1 MSVFEAGV
9 DEGAMVE
16 NDRRSLER
24 LKQLQV
30 KEIEIVKW
38 PDQSDKNH
46 KFFIPRKVSRPS
58 FRGGFWILRIQGP
71 PVDEATWGD
80 TKKPR
85 ERILQLQTILFKM
98 LTFLK
103 ISDCF
108 SAVVMKHTVKRRG
121 AWYSENHSQD
131 QARIKIKKKKGRPH
145 KRSRRILIQQKESR
159 FES

>member
-80 TKKPR
+80 TKR
-85 ERILQLQTILFKM
+85 EDIV
-98 LTFLK
+98 
-103 ISDCF
+103 
-108 SAVVMKHTVKRRG
+108 AP
-121 AWYSENHSQD
+121 NHSFQNVD
-131 QARIKIKKKKGRPH
+131 IFEDIRLLQC
-145 KRSRRILIQQKESR
+145 RSDEAYSQEERSLVQ
-159 FES
+159 